1 MAAEPTIYAL
11 SSGAGKAGVAV
22 IRISGRAAGTAVD
35 RLTAGRRPPVRVASM
50 RTLVDPQTGSPLDQ
64 ALVLWFQ
71 GPASFTGEDCA
82 ELHVHGGRA
91 VITGVLGAL
100 GWLPDCRLAEP
111 GEFTRRAFFNGR
123 LDLTEAEALADLID
137 ADSEGQRRQAL
148 RQMSGGGL
156 GRQAEAWR
164 AAILRA
170 QALTEAAIDFSDEA
184 DVADD
189 AIAQAA
195 VVAADLLRSIRHALD
210 DRRRGEIVRDGYR
223 VAIVGAPNVGKSSLL
238 NALSRRDVAIVSE
251 EPGTTRDVIEVT
263 LDLDG
268 QVVIISDTA
277 GIRETSGHVE
287 REGIRRSFQALE
299 RADLVLALIAADDG
313 SPDLPPELHRNLEMA
328 DADVLRVESK
338 IDLNGGSG
346 RSSCIGISSATGEG
360 LERLIAEMSS
370 RAGALVATG
379 EPPLITRERHRRL
392 LEQAHQALEAFLTS
406 ADTGIELRAESLR
419 RAASALGRLAGR
431 VDVEDILGEIFGRFA
446 SGNKPEGRPTRVRK
460 DS

>member
-1 MAAEPTIYAL
+1 MSQYRVMVAEPTIYAL

-22 IRISGRAAGTAVD
+22 VRISGRAAGGVLD
-35 RLTAGRRPPVRVASM
+35 QLTAGRRPPVRVASV

-64 ALVLWFQ
+64 ALVLWFE

-91 VITGVLGAL
+91 VISGVLGAL
-100 GWLPDCRLAEP
+100 GRLPECRLAEP
-111 GEFTRRAFFNGR
+111 GEFTRRAFFNSK

-148 RQMSGGGL
+148 WHMSGGGL

-184 DVADD
+184 DVAEDS
-189 AIAQAA
+189 IAQAA
-195 VVAADLLRSIRHALD
+195 EVAKDLLRSIRQALD

-238 NALSRRDVAIVSE
+238 NALSCRDAAIVSE

-277 GIRETSGHVE
+277 GIRDTSGHVE
-287 REGIRRSFQALE
+287 REGIRRSFSALE
-299 RADLVLALIAADDG
+299 RADLVLALTAADEG
-313 SPDLPPELHRNLEMA
+313 SADLPPELHRNLETA
-328 DADVLRVESK
+328 DADVLRIESK
-338 IDLNGGSG
+338 IDLAGGSG

-360 LERLIAEMSS
+360 LERLIAEISS
-370 RAGALVATG
+370 RARALLAIG

-392 LEQAHQALEAFLTS
+392 LEQAQEALDAFLTS

-419 RAASALGRLAGR
+419 RAASALGRLTGR
-431 VDVEDILGEIFGRFA
+431 VDVEDILGEIFGRFCI
-446 SGNKPEGRPTRVRK
+446 GK
-460 DS
+460 